1 MLYRAA
7 GEPDVSDLKMPFT
20 DVKEG
25 SYCYDAV
32 KWAVS
37 KGITEGTT
45 ATTFAP
51 SAPATRGQVVTFLY
65 RAAGKPDVADVE
77 LPFTDVKEG
86 SFCYDAVLWAYK
98 NGITNGQ
105 NATTFGTTATC
116 NRGNFVTL
124 LYRSK

>member
-1 MLYRAA
+1 M
-7 GEPDVSDLKMPFT
+7 
-20 DVKEG
+20 
-25 SYCYDAV
+25 
-32 KWAVS
+32 KWAY
-37 KGITEGTT
+37 KNGITNGLNE
-45 ATTFAP
+45 TTFAP

-86 SFCYDAVLWAYK
+86 SSCYDAVKWAYK
-98 NGITNGQ
+98 NGITNGLTE
-105 NATTFGTTATC
+105 TTFGTTTTC